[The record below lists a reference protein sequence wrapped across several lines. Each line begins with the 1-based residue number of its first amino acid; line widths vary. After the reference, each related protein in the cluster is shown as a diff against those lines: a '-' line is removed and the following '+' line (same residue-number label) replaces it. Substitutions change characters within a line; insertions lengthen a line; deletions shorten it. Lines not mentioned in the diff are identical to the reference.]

1 VTDKAVTDKTVTD
14 KTVTDKT
21 VTDKTSPLFLER
33 RSYRQRRLMDA
44 ARLLPVVGALL
55 WLVPLLWPQSGADP
69 AAHAGTSTSAAILY
83 IFGVWTFLALAAL
96 LVSLLVDTKSG
107 GSSDRSSAQSSGR
120 FSDGNPF

>member
-1 VTDKAVTDKTVTD
+1 MTDKAST
-14 KTVTDKT
+14 
-21 VTDKTSPLFLER
+21 LFLER

-69 AAHAGTSTSAAILY
+69 AARAGVSTSSAILY
-83 IFGVWTFLALAAL
+83 IFGVWTFVVLAAL
-96 LVSLLVDTKSG
+96 LVSLLVDTKS
-107 GSSDRSSAQSSGR
+107 DRSPDGTSDGASDGAADRSSGR